1 MTRRTRQQLRAILRP
16 LAEAAFCLCI
26 APILYVIAVL
36 AFAL

>member
-1 MTRRTRQQLRAILRP
+1 MTHRTRSQLRPIIRP
-16 LAEAAFCLCI
+16 LAEAAFCLAI